1 MTVCGLRIL
10 PLCMPFSIICMHFVC
25 YGQISGKHSM
35 VHSLS
40 LLDGVVCVVGFTAL
54 LIRPVGMNSVYI
66 ANVLNGVVTV
76 LTILG
81 YAWRNSRHFP
91 RTMDELMVIPSE
103 FGVPESER
111 MDLSIRSM
119 EEVINISEEILRFCK
134 EKGIDAKRAF
144 LSGLSM
150 EEMAGNIVSHG
161 FSKDNKSHSVDVRIV
176 HKGDDLILRLK
187 DDCIPFDPSERQH
200 LAEGADRAKNVGLR
214 LIFQLLKDVQYQ
226 NILGLNV
233 LTLRI

>member
-1 MTVCGLRIL
+1 
-10 PLCMPFSIICMHFVC
+10 MHFVC

-119 EEVINISEEILRFCK
+119 DRKYQSDFLRF
-134 EKGIDAKRAF
+134 
-144 LSGLSM
+144 
-150 EEMAGNIVSHG
+150 
-161 FSKDNKSHSVDVRIV
+161 
-176 HKGDDLILRLK
+176 
-187 DDCIPFDPSERQH
+187 
-200 LAEGADRAKNVGLR
+200 
-214 LIFQLLKDVQYQ
+214 
-226 NILGLNV
+226 
-233 LTLRI
+233 

>member
-1 MTVCGLRIL
+1 
-10 PLCMPFSIICMHFVC
+10 MHFVC

-81 YAWRNSRHFP
+81 YAWRNNRHFP
-91 RTMDELMVIPSE
+91 RTIDELMVIPSE

-119 EEVINISEEILRFCK
+119 DRKYQSDFLRF
-134 EKGIDAKRAF
+134 
-144 LSGLSM
+144 
-150 EEMAGNIVSHG
+150 
-161 FSKDNKSHSVDVRIV
+161 
-176 HKGDDLILRLK
+176 
-187 DDCIPFDPSERQH
+187 
-200 LAEGADRAKNVGLR
+200 
-214 LIFQLLKDVQYQ
+214 
-226 NILGLNV
+226 
-233 LTLRI
+233 